1 MDQATRNKLQKATQ
15 QIRRAL
21 ESEFSEQLEGT
32 FDILSSGK
40 ILPEPGVHLSPA
52 QRLIRQKL
60 VDSIT
65 HNQASGK
72 SVSEAIQEY
81 TREAAFTFLNR
92 FVALRMLEARGIL
105 LECVSKGDQSSGFKE
120 FTGLAAG
127 LASLPDGGYRLYL
140 ECLCDELSVEVK
152 VLFDRRDPAGLL
164 WPRRNAL
171 NEILE
176 TLGQTDL
183 TAVWKEDETIGWVY
197 QYFNSSEER
206 KQMRDESAA
215 PRNSRELAVRN
226 QFFTPRYVVEFL
238 TDNTLGRIWYEMRQ
252 GQTRL
257 KETCKYL
264 VRRPSEVFLAQG
276 ETAPPEQEPQQE
288 LSQEELLKKTVY
300 IPFRPKK
307 DPRDLK
313 VLDPASGSGHF
324 LLYSF
329 DLLLTIYEEAYDDD
343 ELGPA
348 LKRDYPTL
356 AEFTH
361 DIPRLILAHNL
372 HGIDIDL
379 RATQIASLA
388 LWMRA
393 QRAFQEM
400 KLPVASRPPIRRS
413 NIVCAEPMPGEAHM
427 LDEFAN
433 QLNPPVL
440 GQLVRVVFDKM
451 KLAGEAGSLLK
462 IEEEIRDAVETARQ
476 QFGSGPVMVQ
486 TTFFDVN
493 TPAPR
498 QQRFDLSGVRETEFF
513 EQAEALVLDALRIY
527 AEQAQTSQKTKR
539 RLFAQD
545 AARGFAFIDLCRKR
559 YDVALMNPPFGEAT
573 NASLKVFAN
582 YPKGTPSNLYSLFFV
597 QAAKLTTDQGAF
609 GAISDS
615 TFLKQPTFTTTRQ
628 MLLSSEAPLYTL
640 IDLGWDVLD
649 ANVRTAIS
657 VVMKSSNGFLY
668 SLNISDYEN
677 KSEQLL
683 KAISNRNLNIKKHS
697 DLMSLPKSVFALNLS
712 AKSGQELISMKSLG
726 SLSSLP
732 WGCGAND
739 SFQLFRLRW
748 EIDVKKI
755 GSWWA
760 FLTNGGSFSPF
771 YRENFLVCR
780 REMENGRSAFIME
793 FREGKDKLY
802 DAAGQELYFLPG
814 LTYPKRSD
822 LFHASV
828 LPKGHVFTPEGK
840 GLFFNDVNSLWMQ
853 LGVINS
859 TFVASIGGIV
869 CGPHK
874 QRGDVEL
881 IRIPEIKGASVEIIV
896 EESKKIYELGR
907 NLMLSEETSTWFV
920 SLGNPSKPIKY
931 VNSVIELIQEREV
944 MILDSL
950 NNANIY
956 MKSIDFQVEVA
967 VPKELS
973 EFCNNRELEK
983 QRSKLWN
990 DLALDTSI
998 LISFAMGLLFGRWDI
1013 RYATGEKAA
1022 PELPDP
1028 FASLPVCPPGQ
1039 LQNEQGL
1046 PAGPGDVPEGYPVPI
1061 PWDGILVD
1069 DPNHPDDIVARSR
1082 QVMELIWHDKAADI
1096 EHEAAEILGVRE
1108 LRDYFRKSAAG
1119 GFWPDHI
1126 KRYSKSRRKAPIY
1139 WQLATAS
1146 GTYSVWLYYHRF
1158 TSDTFFKILNEYA
1171 RPKLAH
1177 ERQKLDRLKGE
1188 FGAQPTRSQQKELE
1202 TQESLIAELAEFTE
1216 EIQRVAPLWRPNL
1229 NDGVIINFAPL
1240 WRLVPQN
1247 KPWQKECKACWDS
1260 LVKGEYDWSHLAM
1273 HLWPERVVPK
1283 CQTDASLAIAHGL
1296 EAEFWQKD
1304 ARDRY
1309 QPKPAPECGWEVVV
1323 KKLVAERQSPAVKA
1337 SVESLIEAP
1346 VSQSGGKGG
1355 RKRKGTA

>member
-176 TLGQTDL
+176 TLGQADL
-183 TAVWKEDETIGWVY
+183 AAVWKEDETIGWVY

-276 ETAPPEQEPQQE
+276 ETAPPEQETQQE

-343 ELGPA
+343 ELGPT
-348 LKRDYPTL
+348 LKRDYLTL
-356 AEFTH
+356 AEFRH

-400 KLPVASRPPIRRS
+400 KLPVASRPAIRRS

-440 GQLVRVVFDKM
+440 GQLVRVVFEKM

-476 QFGSGPVMVQ
+476 QFGSGPVKVQ

-513 EQAEALVLDALRIY
+513 EQAEALVLDALRLY

-545 AARGFAFIDLCRKR
+545 AARGFAFIDVCRKR
-559 YDVALMNPPFGEAT
+559 YDVALMNPPFGEPPTFVQKYVEKHIPGGKNDIYAAVVMRV
-573 NASLKVFAN
+573 ASILVPEYGLLGALTSRAFVVGRDLREYRKLLLAKDE
-582 YPKGTPSNLYSLFFV
+582 PTLSLFLDLGAGVLDGAMVETAAFV
-597 QAAKLTTDQGAF
+597 LTSGNTTHINYQDLRELQSCDQEMVLSHQLIWNARSIQVFNQTQDHQLLFELSDEQIATLIVDDSFSTGFAEATQGLTTEND
-609 GAISDS
+609 
-615 TFLKQPTFTTTRQ
+615 TRF
-628 MLLSSEAPLYTL
+628 
-640 IDLGWDVLD
+640 V
-649 ANVRTAIS
+649 
-657 VVMKSSNGFLY
+657 
-668 SLNISDYEN
+668 
-677 KSEQLL
+677 
-683 KAISNRNLNIKKHS
+683 
-697 DLMSLPKSVFALNLS
+697 
-712 AKSGQELISMKSLG
+712 
-726 SLSSLP
+726 
-732 WGCGAND
+732 
-739 SFQLFRLRW
+739 RLRW
-748 EIDVKKI
+748 ETPTNEFEQRWFVLSKGGDY
-755 GSWWA
+755 SW
-760 FLTNGGSFSPF
+760 FSSDLHLMVNRYQEGIELAVYAELNSGNIARTRQSSKYYGFPAATYSRRSQKGF
-771 YRENFLVCR
+771 SCR
-780 REMENGRSAFIME
+780 RLRRMSIFSDKSGVIFPRDENW
-793 FREGKDKLY
+793 L
-802 DAAGQELYFLPG
+802 L
-814 LTYPKRSD
+814 
-822 LFHASV
+822 V
-828 LPKGHVFTPEGK
+828 LPILLASENYLQIIYAQAKFGSYEVGAIKQLPKPKDEWLSIADLAKPIFKQIDRLEQSIETNAQFAGATFQEIAFE
-840 GLFFNDVNSLWMQ
+840 LVWREVLSLASLALSNHNLRINKEVVQYQ
-853 LGVINS
+853 LAI
-859 TFVASIGGIV
+859 A
-869 CGPHK
+869 
-874 QRGDVEL
+874 VEL
-881 IRIPEIKGASVEIIV
+881 SKEWNGPEA
-896 EESKKIYELGR
+896 R
-907 NLMLSEETSTWFV
+907 V
-920 SLGNPSKPIKY
+920 SLIIG
-931 VNSVIELIQEREV
+931 
-944 MILDSL
+944 
-950 NNANIY
+950 
-956 MKSIDFQVEVA
+956 
-967 VPKELS
+967 
-973 EFCNNRELEK
+973 
-983 QRSKLWN
+983 
-990 DLALDTSI
+990 LA
-998 LISFAMGLLFGRWDI
+998 FGRWDI
-1013 RYATGEKAA
+1013 RYATGEKVA

-1028 FASLPVCPPGQ
+1028 FAPLPVCPPGQ

-1069 DPNHPDDIVARSR
+1069 DPNHPADIVARSR
-1082 QVMELIWHDKAADI
+1082 QVMELIWLDKAADI

-1323 KKLVAERQSPAVKA
+1323 KKLVAER
-1337 SVESLIEAP
+1337 
-1346 VSQSGGKGG
+1346 
-1355 RKRKGTA
+1355 